1 MSDTRTEKTANVR
14 NWAPLALACLFAA
27 GIAIGR
33 YWDEIR
39 LKRPYGDRTK
49 LEQVIQLVQDQY
61 VDTVS
66 SNDLE
71 QKSINYFL
79 HALDPH
85 SVYIPASDVGA
96 ANQDLKGSFDGI
108 GVEFFLL
115 NDTPCVSR
123 VIPDGPAFKA
133 GMLPADRI
141 LAADSASLIG
151 MSNEDIINRIKG
163 KRKSIVHLDVYR
175 PHRAERLDIPI
186 ERGQI
191 RLETVSSALLND
203 STAYIRISHFAEPT
217 HDEFASHW
225 KELNTN
231 STIRQVVFDL
241 RDNPGGY
248 LQVAM
253 DLLDEFVG
261 GEQLLAYTVG
271 KGKYRKSYYSTKGGL
286 CTGVALICL
295 VNERSASASEIFSG
309 TIQDLDR
316 GLVIGTT
323 TFGKGLVQETFQL
336 RDASQIR
343 LTVSRYYIPSGRS
356 IQKPYTEMGYVPNP
370 TEQSDTFFTKNKRK
384 VYARG
389 GIQPDIPMPAPI
401 SGNWNA
407 VTVERIRFIDE
418 NYELINSIASPKAYW
433 ESSDIDQAIKRISR
447 DLPVD
452 SETFKAAIAYQFY
465 GDDAALQEPAFR
477 KYLEKVNS
485 YFRRMERLLNP

>member
-1 MSDTRTEKTANVR
+1 MNSNSGGRDKKGKV
-14 NWAPLALACLFAA
+14 WIPFALAILFAG

-49 LEQVIQLVQDQY
+49 LEQVIQLVEEQY

-66 SNDLE
+66 SDDLE

-85 SVYIPASDVGA
+85 SVYIAASDVVT

-123 VIPDGPAFKA
+123 VIPEGPAFQA
-133 GMLPADRI
+133 GMKPADRI
-141 LAADSASLIG
+141 LAADSVSMIG
-151 MSNEDIINRIKG
+151 LSNEEIIDRIKG
-163 KRKSIVHLDVYR
+163 KRKTIVNLDIYR
-175 PHRAERLDIPI
+175 PRLEERIEIPV

-191 RLETVSSALLND
+191 RLETVHSAHLND
-203 STAYIRISHFAEPT
+203 SLAYIRISHFAEPT
-217 HDEFASHW
+217 HDEFATHW
-225 KELNTN
+225 AELNRNTK
-231 STIRQVVFDL
+231 IRSVIIDL
-241 RDNPGGY
+241 RENPGGY

-253 DLLDEFVG
+253 DLLDEFID

-286 CTGVALICL
+286 CTGVSLICL

-316 GLVIGTT
+316 GLVLGAT

-356 IQKPYTEMGYVPNP
+356 IQKPYTETGYVSSP
-370 TEQSDTFFTKNKRK
+370 TASSDTFRTKNGRI
-384 VYARG
+384 VYAKG
-389 GIQPDIPMPAPI
+389 GIQPDIPIVSPDP
-401 SGNWNA
+401 GNWNNI
-407 VTVERIRFIDE
+407 TIERIQFIDN
-418 NYELINSIASPKAYW
+418 NYELIQSLSTP
-433 ESSDIDQAIKRISR
+433 ESFLESKEVDLAVKRMAKELPISTG
-447 DLPVD
+447 
-452 SETFKAAIAYQFY
+452 SFKSAIAYQFF
-465 GDDAALQEPAFR
+465 GDEALLLEPAMR
-477 KYLEKVNS
+477 KYLEQVSS
-485 YFRRMERLLNP
+485 YFGKIDRLLNP